1 MGASGSLYYKNEII
15 NENKKEDKKEE
26 KNNNKE
32 KKSMKFYPE
41 QITKAKP
48 IPLSNM
54 KRYLQKEDA
63 TCKLI
68 TGKGTG
74 FFCELQLQDYKL
86 KVLLT
91 CNHVLNEDLIKNN
104 SKIKIKYK
112 NTIKEITINELRFVC
127 TNELLDYTCI
137 QILFNDNINDYFQ
150 IDSNINNNNPNEIY
164 NNELFAIYQCPEE
177 SDVSLIEGKIEDFK
191 SNGVILHN
199 ISTDFGSSGG
209 PLILSNNLNIVGI
222 HRGKLNNELNQA
234 IFIKN
239 VLDDIKQKLSQK
251 KKIKINPI
259 GIYLSE
265 RKIYNKYL
273 WEQLKEN
280 NNK

>member
-1 MGASGSLYYKNEII
+1 
-15 NENKKEDKKEE
+15 
-26 KNNNKE
+26 
-32 KKSMKFYPE
+32 
-41 QITKAKP
+41 
-48 IPLSNM
+48 M

-164 NNELFAIYQCPEE
+164 DNELFAIYQCPEE
-177 SDVSLIEGKIEDFK
+177 SDVLLIEGKIEDFK

-251 KKIKINPI
+251 KKININPI
-259 GIYLSE
+259 GTYLSE
-265 RKIYNKYL
+265 GKIYNKYL

-280 NNK
+280 NNKW